1 WFQYSLTSNKYAGLS
16 TPVNRR
22 QIGSNLLSGSY
33 NTTATTALR
42 HCGHS
47 PDVIQL
53 VLPQYTRARR
63 LPRIQLGGAF
73 NHPLS
78 NMGDPLRSQ
87 SDDVDSKSHNSPLA
101 SALELHQTTCS
112 ASPQSS
118 SVCPD
123 HSSFVPHTDIELSL
137 TNTLLR
143 GSETLNSDGG
153 TASLEMCLVRQAP
166 HDASRTEEPLR
177 VSNKRPRPS
186 FSQLDRR
193 CFERYRYAPEHSR
206 SLSPS
211 SADEKSLAPKKENDD
226 DSCLPP
232 IVTREEIE
240 RGVDSIDNNSVIQAP
255 AAPLDRDRTCVFASS
270 NPGPRLPQC
279 CGDITIYLAFNFAI
293 SFNPPQMWPHSQ
305 LSITYRTRAQHMVLP
320 RRRLSFSSHQSQPQH
335 LHFSGHSHGYL
346 SAVPTPL
353 VPHSNGNDQSGVRSS
368 YPGSPLMTL
377 TAPNS
382 ATFHKSPIP
391 HSAHWPHSYTQ
402 QRINLNWVHLHRSI
416 IALQTP
422 HIPKRLR
429 LGNGATQDVNAQILP
444 GVPPS
449 RLTASPAPQSAQASP
464 WSSVETQAPR
474 RRGKL
479 PSAVTAILKGWLMAH
494 TTHPYP
500 TEEEKKSLCLETNLT
515 MNQVSNWFINARR
528 RILVPPSAG
537 NSVHEVR
544 QPIRRQAQSQLVR
557 AAGNTGSVPPCLT
570 IRHVGP
576 QLLSPIPSTGLSM
589 YSHIAA
595 SSPHLP
601 NTGAS
606 FDSYYPISHHT
617 AHGNH
622 YHGEGL
628 PVCRPTSSLSP
639 CTSQWPHS
647 TQLPRQSPTSPG
659 FPSHGSQGALSYYS
673 SAQSYQGYPSS
684 HSSSSTPL
692 PSPHFSSSFTS
703 GPPHYSNPPAAA
715 RLHSPQPTPDSN
727 PSTPTLSHSG
737 SQHHSTPA
745 YITHAPCHSS
755 LSYTANQDG
764 DK

>member
-1 WFQYSLTSNKYAGLS
+1 MLASPLPSTDVKSDQTFSAEATIQQQQQHFATAATRRTSYSLYHHS
-16 TPVNRR
+16 T
-22 QIGSNLLSGSY
+22 
-33 NTTATTALR
+33 
-42 HCGHS
+42 HE
-47 PDVIQL
+47 PDVY
-53 VLPQYTRARR
+53 PE
-63 LPRIQLGGAF
+63 F
-73 NHPLS
+73 NWEAHSTTHLS

-101 SALELHQTTCS
+101 SALELHQTTGS

-118 SVCPD
+118 
-123 HSSFVPHTDIELSL
+123 
-137 TNTLLR
+137 

-226 DSCLPP
+226 D
-232 IVTREEIE
+232 I
-240 RGVDSIDNNSVIQAP
+240 IQAP
-255 AAPLDRDRTCVFASS
+255 AAPLDRHKHDSTAIDALDNSSLRRPHGGIPSSLQSSSDVASF
-270 NPGPRLPQC
+270 PVEH
-279 CGDITIYLAFNFAI
+279 YI
-293 SFNPPQMWPHSQ
+293 SHPSSTHGTPATPHSATP
-305 LSITYRTRAQHMVLP
+305 I
-320 RRRLSFSSHQSQPQH
+320 SFSSHQSQPQH

-346 SAVPTPL
+346 SAVPSPL

-382 ATFHKSPIP
+382 ATFPQEPNSSFSPLASQL
-391 HSAHWPHSYTQ
+391 HSAANQSQLGSPPSIH
-402 QRINLNWVHLHRSI
+402 HR
-416 IALQTP
+416 TP
-422 HIPKRLR
+422 DAAYSQASASRVIRPYPS
-429 LGNGATQDVNAQILP
+429 NGATQDVNAQILP

-544 QPIRRQAQSQLVR
+544 QPIRRQAQSQLPHHHIYPTLAQALIPTIRSLTTQPMETITTAKGFPSAAPLARSVHALVNGLTQPNSRGNLQPPR
-557 AAGNTGSVPPCLT
+557 ASLLTGLKVLCLT
-570 IRHVGP
+570 IR
-576 QLLSPIPSTGLSM
+576 QLNPIRA
-589 YSHIAA
+589 I
-595 SSPHLP
+595 
-601 NTGAS
+601 
-606 FDSYYPISHHT
+606 
-617 AHGNH
+617 
-622 YHGEGL
+622 L
-628 PVCRPTSSLSP
+628 PVTLPPRRHYRRRIFVIIYKRPAPLLQPPSG
-639 CTSQWPHS
+639 S
-647 TQLPRQSPTSPG
+647 T
-659 FPSHGSQGALSYYS
+659 
-673 SAQSYQGYPSS
+673 
-684 HSSSSTPL
+684 
-692 PSPHFSSSFTS
+692 SSFTAA
-703 GPPHYSNPPAAA
+703 NP
-715 RLHSPQPTPDSN
+715 RL
-727 PSTPTLSHSG
+727 
-737 SQHHSTPA
+737 
-745 YITHAPCHSS
+745 
-755 LSYTANQDG
+755 
-764 DK
+764 

>member
-1 WFQYSLTSNKYAGLS
+1 MLASPLPSTDVKSDQTFSAEATIQQQQQHFATAATRRTSYSLYYHS
-16 TPVNRR
+16 T
-22 QIGSNLLSGSY
+22 
-33 NTTATTALR
+33 
-42 HCGHS
+42 HE
-47 PDVIQL
+47 PDVY
-53 VLPQYTRARR
+53 PE
-63 LPRIQLGGAF
+63 F
-73 NHPLS
+73 NWEAHSTTHLS

-101 SALELHQTTCS
+101 SALELHQTTGS

-118 SVCPD
+118 
-123 HSSFVPHTDIELSL
+123 
-137 TNTLLR
+137 

-255 AAPLDRDRTCVFASS
+255 AAPLDRHKHDSTAIDALDNSSLRRPHGGIPSSLQSSSDVASF
-270 NPGPRLPQC
+270 PVEH
-279 CGDITIYLAFNFAI
+279 YI
-293 SFNPPQMWPHSQ
+293 SHPSSTHGTPATPHSATP
-305 LSITYRTRAQHMVLP
+305 I
-320 RRRLSFSSHQSQPQH
+320 SFSSHQSQPQH

-346 SAVPTPL
+346 SAVPSPL

-382 ATFHKSPIP
+382 ATFPQEPNSSFSPLASQL
-391 HSAHWPHSYTQ
+391 HSAANQSQLGSPPSIH
-402 QRINLNWVHLHRSI
+402 HR
-416 IALQTP
+416 TP
-422 HIPKRLR
+422 DAAYSQASASRVIRPYPS
-429 LGNGATQDVNAQILP
+429 NGATQDVNAQILP

-601 NTGAS
+601 NAGAS

-647 TQLPRQSPTSPG
+647 TQLPRQSPTSPS

-755 LSYTANQDG
+755 ISYTANQDG